1 MTVPHLV
8 VRTMVQSRG
17 GAGLQR
23 ASILVEKT
31 DGEERKPMDKEM
43 KQVRAGIVVR
53 GGGWGIFVTRI
64 GTDGLSEVTGVQT

>member
-1 MTVPHLV
+1 MTLPHSV

-17 GAGLQR
+17 GVGLQR

-31 DGEERKPMDKEM
+31 DGEDRKSMDKEI

-64 GTDGLSEVTGVQT
+64 GTDGISEVTGVGT